1 MQMSL
6 KRKALT
12 MDILWNTLGIFCIC
26 LSLFMIIF
34 SVHKIVKE
42 RKQVRH
48 LLTPGEKMPPWYT
61 NATFRKYSESLVV
74 GVFLTLF
81 LADLAPFLKHV
92 ASAFLWEAVIIFL
105 YSCSKFVLT
114 ICEEAGQRRMA
125 REAGEE
131 LPRLPR
137 NLGIGTAIFW
147 LGASVM
153 ILLNG
158 LTAIKAQPLEV
169 VDHFAWLW
177 GSLMLVGGLSWL
189 TVRTLQAFKTY
200 KQQARSSSSSSRFP
214 H

>member
-1 MQMSL
+1 
-6 KRKALT
+6 
-12 MDILWNTLGIFCIC
+12 MDVLWNSLGIFCIC

-34 SVHKIVKE
+34 SVHMIVRE
-42 RKQVRH
+42 RKQIRH
-48 LLTPGEKMPPWYT
+48 LLTSGEKMPPWYT
-61 NATFRKYSESLVV
+61 NATIRKYSELLVV

-92 ASAFLWEAVIIFL
+92 ASAFMWEAVIIFL
-105 YSCSKFVLT
+105 YSCSTFVLT
-114 ICEEAGQRRMA
+114 IFEEAGQRRIA

-131 LPRLPR
+131 LPHWPR

-158 LTAIKAQPLEV
+158 LTAIKAQPSGV

-177 GSLMLVGGLSWL
+177 GSLMLVGGLYWL
-189 TVRTLQAFKTY
+189 TVRTLQVLKTH
-200 KQQARSSSSSSRFP
+200 KHQAQSSSSSSHFP

>member
-1 MQMSL
+1 
-6 KRKALT
+6 
-12 MDILWNTLGIFCIC
+12 MDILWNTFNVAGIC
-26 LSLFMIIF
+26 LSLFLIIF
-34 SVHKIVKE
+34 SVHMIVRE
-42 RKQVRH
+42 WKQIRH
-48 LLTPGEKMPPWYT
+48 LLTSGEKMPPWYT
-61 NATFRKYSESLVV
+61 NASLHKYSELLVV

-114 ICEEAGQRRMA
+114 IYEEAGQRRMA

-131 LPRLPR
+131 LPHWPR
-137 NLGIGTAIFW
+137 NVGIGTAIFW

-158 LTAIKAQPLEV
+158 LTAIKAQPLGV

-189 TVRTLQAFKTY
+189 TVRTLQALKTY
-200 KQQARSSSSSSRFP
+200 KHRGQSSSSHFP